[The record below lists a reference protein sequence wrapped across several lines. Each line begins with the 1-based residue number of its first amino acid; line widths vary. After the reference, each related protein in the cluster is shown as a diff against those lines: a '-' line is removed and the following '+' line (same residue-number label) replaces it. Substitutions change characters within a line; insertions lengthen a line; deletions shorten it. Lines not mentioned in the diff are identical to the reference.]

1 MSTTNQRIPSLEL
14 GRIIAILAVITIHS
28 QLFVAY
34 PLYKETPWLGDFIN
48 QASRFAYPTS
58 FC

>member
-34 PLYKETPWLGDFIN
+34 PLYKETPWCWSSLDFN
-48 QASRFAYPTS
+48 
-58 FC
+58 